1 MHDMCLAASDGVT
14 RLQGRGLTLPE
25 DVLNKAQEMAICELI
40 AEPRVRKAVR
50 EPFFKRALVS
60 TGAAPSLYPSL
71 LPAYLHSDPF
81 PTV

>member
-14 RLQGRGLTLPE
+14 RLQGRGLALPE

-60 TGAAPSLYPSL
+60 TGATPSLYPV
-71 LPAYLHSDPF
+71 PAYLHSDPSS
-81 PTV
+81 TV